1 MSTTSPTTPIH
12 WLRTPS
18 LRNLNFLLL
27 SCYFGAISNG
37 YISTL
42 ISALLSN
49 PQWHASMHFS
59 SVSLGL
65 LTSAHS
71 IGCIAAFFPA
81 PWISEKFGRRRA
93 IQLGNMGMLAGFA
106 GQVFSKGF
114 NQFLGFRIMVGFA
127 SMFNTISSAALLVE
141 LAHPRQRA
149 IAGALFNTC
158 FFIGSISCAWSS
170 YGALNV
176 SGPWSWKIPVAFQAF
191 WAVGQIALIYF
202 CPESPTWLI
211 RHGQFSTAKA
221 TLVKYHADGNQSDPV
236 VQASFSQLLTAAR
249 QNTLIRWSDLYSTPG
264 NRRRLFLSIT
274 IGIATQWVGNGIISF
289 YLSPILL
296 SVGISSP
303 LTQQSING
311 SLQIFTWVIAIIAA
325 LLSERAGRRKLFLTS
340 TSTMLL
346 FMVLVTACSAVY
358 TRTGNRA
365 AGYAV
370 IIFLFLFFGGYVIGL
385 TPIPILYVNE
395 IWPGHLRTKG
405 TAVFWVT
412 QASAICF
419 NQFVNPLAL
428 DRIAWRYYLV
438 YVGVLVGVLVFMWF
452 GVPETK
458 GLTLEEIKCL
468 FDRRADDEGDVAL
481 TGVAVT
487 DVALT
492 DIVTE
497 RRDGVEEVRV

>member
-1 MSTTSPTTPIH
+1 MPTISTTTHTH
-12 WLRTPS
+12 WLRNPS
-18 LRNLNFLLL
+18 LRHLNFLLL
-27 SCYFGAISNG
+27 SCYLGAISNG

-49 PQWHASMHFS
+49 PQWHSSMQIS
-59 SVSLGL
+59 PLQLGL

-81 PWISEKFGRRRA
+81 PYISEKFGRRRA
-93 IQLGNMGMLAGFA
+93 IQLGNLGMLAGFT
-106 GQVFSKGF
+106 GQVLSKGF
-114 NQFLGFRIMVGFA
+114 EQFLAFRILVGFA

-141 LAHPRQRA
+141 LALPRQRSV
-149 IAGALFNTC
+149 AGALFNTC
-158 FFIGSISCAWSS
+158 FFIGSIACAWTS
-170 YGALNV
+170 YASLSIHN
-176 SGPWSWKIPVAFQAF
+176 SAWSWKVPVALQAS
-191 WAVGQIALIYF
+191 WALGQLLMINF

-211 RHGQFSTAKA
+211 RNAQPDLARSI
-221 TLVKYHADGNQSDPV
+221 LVKFHADGNPNDPGV
-236 VQASFSQLLTAAR
+236 LKEFSTLFTSSQ
-249 QNTLIRWSDLYSTPG
+249 QNTTSNWTDLYGTPG
-264 NRRRLFLSIT
+264 NRRRLSLSIAL
-274 IGIATQWVGNGIISF
+274 GIATQWVGNGIISF
-289 YLSPILL
+289 YLAPVLL

-311 SLQIFTWVIAIIAA
+311 SLQIFTWIIAITAA

-358 TRTGNRA
+358 TRTGNA
-365 AGYAV
+365 KAGYAV
-370 IIFLFLFFGGYVIGL
+370 IVFLFLFFGGYVIGL

-395 IWPGHLRTKG
+395 IWPSHLRTKG

-428 DRIAWRYYLV
+428 DRIAWKYYLV
-438 YVGVLVGVLVFMWF
+438 YVGVLVGVLGFMWF

-458 GLTLEEIKCL
+458 GLSLEEIRCL
-468 FDRRADDEGDVAL
+468 FDRRVANEVEL
-481 TGVAVT
+481 T
-487 DVALT
+487 DVEGTVAMT
-492 DIVTE
+492 RE
-497 RRDGVEEVRV
+497 REGIEEVRV